1 MNTSIHDSNEKG
13 GKHMT
18 NSKDK
23 QEAPQRRMN
32 AEREEL
38 EQAAERFMRSMLRT
52 GVSLALLPVDR
63 LPLKP
68 RQHFQSAGREFT
80 RGLATLVRELADG
93 LEGMAEDPNTATNF
107 EEDPQPNEEV
117 E

>member
-1 MNTSIHDSNEKG
+1 
-13 GKHMT
+13 MT

-23 QEAPQRRMN
+23 QEAPQGRMD

-38 EQAAERFMRSMLRT
+38 QQAAERLIRSMLRT
-52 GVSLALLPVDR
+52 GVSLALLPVNR
-63 LPLKP
+63 LPPKP

-93 LEGMAEDPNTATNF
+93 LEGMAEEANTATNLA
-107 EEDPQPNEEV
+107 EDPHTNGELE
-117 E
+117 

>member
-1 MNTSIHDSNEKG
+1 
-13 GKHMT
+13 MT

-23 QEAPQRRMN
+23 QEAPQRRMD

-38 EQAAERFMRSMLRT
+38 EQAAERFMRSMVRT
-52 GVSLALLPVDR
+52 GVSLALLPVNR

-93 LEGMAEDPNTATNF
+93 LEGMAENPNTATNF
-107 EEDPQPNEEV
+107 EEDPQPNEEL